1 MDRTVAE
8 LILASLCERAGSAN
22 ENVVLTSA
30 ELAALRSLY
39 GSNASEDQK
48 LGIPAGNSVAA
59 KGTAAAPFEPTI
71 SWHPVSIQPETLV

>member
-39 GSNASEDQK
+39 GSTASKDHK
-48 LGIPAGNSVAA
+48 LSISADNSVAA
-59 KGTAAAPFEPTI
+59 KGIAAAPFEPTI
-71 SWHPVSIQPETLV
+71 SWHPVRLRTH